1 MELIGI
7 LAGALTL
14 FGYLPQTVK
23 TIRTR
28 RTKDLSLATVAIIG
42 ISALLWTIY
51 GISLQLPSIWVT
63 NAVVTICSVIILSIK
78 LSQKES

>member
-1 MELIGI
+1 MEFIGT

-14 FGYLPQTVK
+14 IGYLPQTIK

-28 RTKDLSLATVAIIG
+28 KTKDLSLATFSIIG

-51 GISLQLPSIWVT
+51 GLNEQLPSIWVT
-63 NAVVTICSVIILSIK
+63 NAVVTVCSLLIISIK
-78 LSQKES
+78 LSEEKF

>member
-14 FGYLPQTVK
+14 IGYLPQTIK

-28 RTKDLSLATVAIIG
+28 KTKDLSLATFLIIG
-42 ISALLWTIY
+42 MSALLWTIY
-51 GISLQLPSIWVT
+51 GLSKQLPTIWAT
-63 NAVVTICSVIILSIK
+63 TAVVTICSVIILSIK
-78 LSQKES
+78 IAERRL